1 MCKNQVALCHFCLFQ
16 RHVSWKYCRNFL
28 TNLMDHIQSVTTPLP
43 KPDDCPDEDTMTI
56 DILAC
61 PIEECES
68 TRLAVIKRAQMAVEA
83 ERIRKIREAQMLAE
97 TRRRDEF
104 ARRYLNPKQPV
115 QPKKQASLLTKT
127 FKRGY
132 CLAVVEESQSSSG
145 TPDSVAALSYSDDTS
160 SASRPSLPL
169 SPTRPGSQSCDSL
182 VATFSPPRTYVEEAF
197 LLHHID
203 ATKGMGKESFF

>member
-1 MCKNQVALCHFCLFQ
+1 MCTNQVALCHFCLFQ

-28 TNLMDHIQSVTTPLP
+28 KNLIDHIQS
-43 KPDDCPDEDTMTI
+43 EDTMTI

-83 ERIRKIREAQMLAE
+83 ERIRKIREAQILAE

-104 ARRYLNPKQPV
+104 ARRYLRPKQPV
-115 QPKKQASLLTKT
+115 QPKKQASLLTKALE
-127 FKRGY
+127 RRHR
-132 CLAVVEESQSSSG
+132 LEVIEESQSGSG

-160 SASRPSLPL
+160 STSRPSLPL
-169 SPTRPGSQSCDSL
+169 SPTQPEAQRCGSL
-182 VATFSPPRTYVEEAF
+182 VATFSQPRTYVKEAF
-197 LLHHID
+197 LLHHVD